1 MFEGLNQLPA
11 WIEASQ
17 VLLKILIGVLL
28 AGAIGWE
35 RETHGRPAGM
45 RTHIMLMLGVVL
57 MSETSKAFGGGDP
70 ARIAAQI
77 VTGVGFLGAGAI
89 LRMGLEIKGLT
100 SAASLWATTGIGL
113 AISVGGSF
121 LIVAVSAT
129 IMALFTLAVL
139 AKVEKKLLPNSHP
152 CDLFVACQS
161 REVFASLC
169 DELIQKGHRVLS
181 IKVVRSEPSSEAL
194 LTVHGDHS
202 AVLSLCSKRSGV
214 LEARWIEE

>member
-1 MFEGLNQLPA
+1 MFEGLDNPSSWLLA
-11 WIEASQ
+11 GQ
-17 VLLKILIGVLL
+17 VLLKIVIGVLL

-57 MSETSKAFGGGDP
+57 MSEASKAFGGGDP

-113 AISVGGSF
+113 AISVGGYF
-121 LIVAVSAT
+121 LIVAVSVT

-139 AKVEKKLLPNSHP
+139 AKVEKRLLPNSHP
-152 CDLFVACQS
+152 CDLFISCQN
-161 REVFASLC
+161 RDVFTALC
-169 DELIQKGHRVLS
+169 EDLIDKGFNVLS
-181 IKVVRSEPSSEAL
+181 IKVVRAEPTSEAL
-194 LTVHGDHS
+194 VNIHGDR
-202 AVLSLCSKRSGV
+202 AKALGLCLKRQGV
-214 LEARWIEE
+214 LEARWVED